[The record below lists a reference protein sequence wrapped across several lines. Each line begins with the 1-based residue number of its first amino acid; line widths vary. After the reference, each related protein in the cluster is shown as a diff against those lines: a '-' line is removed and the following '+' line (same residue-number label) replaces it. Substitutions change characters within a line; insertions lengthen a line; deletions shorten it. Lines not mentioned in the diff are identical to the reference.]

1 MMKLMKRLFALF
13 GKFFRWYR
21 DPVPGSVVLR
31 VEPATVLAIIALI
44 SLATSFWGM
53 GRGIGVEKVSVELSQ
68 ALRNAPA
75 GLTNQINA
83 AYDNKKITGYERE
96 AALQR
101 VTELSRVYNNIADIV
116 ERKGR
121 DASFNAAAQSLG
133 ETLASYNPGGRAGSL
148 FGVTSNAA
156 QTGRGLDMLFTI
168 NSVANSYD
176 EFELIARPFS
186 REEAQLAQ
194 QINTIMGQD
203 VDSLFR
209 ARVKDM
215 IIALSRWYFDALVK
229 NPCNPEKVA
238 QDLKNDL
245 ISVKWGS
252 HLPVYGTGEKWPT
265 YDAFMEW
272 LLQEARAYLATQD
285 YAHKI
290 LTAKGSA
297 DLAND
302 TAGNTTQILNT
313 MTLSFPLFGGEV
325 SGELKFRFSVRN
337 GDCPEG
343 IINQY
348 LTMTGDYDPVTG
360 FSGLGTL
367 VVDGTIYSSNC
378 KAEYL
383 SQTTPN
389 LTWTGQLTQSDNR
402 CEATGTIVGPVNSAS
417 FHLPLE

>member
-1 MMKLMKRLFALF
+1 MRLVSRLFALF
-13 GKFFRWYR
+13 AKFIRWYR

-53 GRGIGVEKVSVELSQ
+53 GRGMGVEKVSVELSQ

-83 AYDNKKITGYERE
+83 AYDNNRMTGYERE

-121 DASFNAAAQSLG
+121 DASFNAAAQSLV
-133 ETLASYNPGGRAGSL
+133 ETLMSYNPGGRAGSL

-156 QTGRGLDMLFTI
+156 QTGQGLDMLFTI

-176 EFELIARPFS
+176 EFELIAQPFAQ
-186 REEAQLAQ
+186 EEAQLGQ
-194 QINTIMGQD
+194 QINEIMGQD

-209 ARVKDM
+209 ARVKEM
-215 IIALSRWYFDALVK
+215 VMALSRWYFDALVK

-238 QDLKNDL
+238 EDLKADL

-252 HLPVYGTGEKWPT
+252 HLPVYGAGEKWPT
-265 YDAFMEW
+265 YDAFMDW

-285 YAHKI
+285 YAKKTM
-290 LTAKGSA
+290 TANGPVEFSSP
-297 DLAND
+297 
-302 TAGNTTQILNT
+302 AGENVNLLVNN
-313 MTLSFPLFGGEV
+313 MTLSFPLLGGDV
-325 SGELKFRFSVRN
+325 SGNLDLQYSARTKN
-337 GDCPEG
+337 CPDS
-343 IINQY
+343 IINQQ
-348 LTMTGDYDPVTG
+348 LSMTGVFDPVTG
-360 FSGLGTL
+360 FTGLGTL
-367 VVDGTIYSSNC
+367 VVSGTVYVSNC

-389 LTWTGQLTQSDNR
+389 LKWTGQLTQSGNR
-402 CEATGTIVGPVNSAS
+402 CEATGTIVGPDNSANY
-417 FHLPLE
+417 HLPLE